1 MDEATVLAAR
11 AGDRAA
17 RGALLRYLQDPLFR
31 FCVSLLGD
39 SERAQDAV
47 QESAMRL
54 LRDLPKFQGASS
66 IKTWAMGIAVN
77 VVREMRR
84 SVRRDERRIHVEE
97 RLVSPDGE
105 AAELEQKGLLKRLL
119 EELPER
125 QREALV
131 LRYFEELS
139 VEETAG
145 AMNCAEGTVKA
156 TVFQALRALR
166 EKFGGA
172 EHPLASEQKR

>member
-1 MDEATVLAAR
+1 M
-11 AGDRAA
+11 
-17 RGALLRYLQDPLFR
+17 
-31 FCVSLLGD
+31 SLLGD

-156 TVFQALRALR
+156 TVFQA
-166 EKFGGA
+166 
-172 EHPLASEQKR
+172 

>member
-1 MDEATVLAAR
+1 VDEATVLAAR

-17 RGALLRYLQDPLFR
+17 RAALLRHLQDPLYR
-31 FCVSLLGD
+31 FCLSLLRD

-84 SVRRDERRIHVEE
+84 SSRRDERTVHVEE
-97 RLVSPDGE
+97 RSISPDSE
-105 AAELEQKGLLKRLL
+105 AALLEQKGMLRRLL
-119 EELPER
+119 DELPER
-125 QREALV
+125 QREALM

-139 VEETAG
+139 VEEAAG

-172 EHPLASEQKR
+172 EPRIANEQKQ